1 MIFGGSPHIV
11 ADPPRFAQK
20 ISDRISGIGLKSRSC
35 ASSTVTAAK
44 NRITVILSM
53 NIARTND
60 MIMNVINIG
69 MTLYRTAFAIV
80 IHSQRKK
87 PAFAIPSTITIIPA
101 RKMIVAQLIPPVLSD
116 EAPASYQ
123 NESVKMFLI
132 FNVSSIASMLCIAT
146 PNTRTSVASPHT
158 NVIT

>member
-1 MIFGGSPHIV
+1 
-11 ADPPRFAQK
+11 
-20 ISDRISGIGLKSRSC
+20 
-35 ASSTVTAAK
+35 
-44 NRITVILSM
+44 M

-101 RKMIVAQLIPPVLSD
+101 RKIIVAQLIPPVLSD
-116 EAPASYQ
+116 EAPALYQ

>member
-1 MIFGGSPHIV
+1 MITELKPEEGIAGKFVKTAFDENGVLS
-11 ADPPRFAQK
+11 K
-20 ISDRISGIGLKSRSC
+20 IEF
-35 ASSTVTAAK
+35 
-44 NRITVILSM
+44 
-53 NIARTND
+53 TND

-87 PAFAIPSTITIIPA
+87 PAFAIPSTITIIPT
-101 RKMIVAQLIPPVLSD
+101 RKIIVAQLIPPVLSD